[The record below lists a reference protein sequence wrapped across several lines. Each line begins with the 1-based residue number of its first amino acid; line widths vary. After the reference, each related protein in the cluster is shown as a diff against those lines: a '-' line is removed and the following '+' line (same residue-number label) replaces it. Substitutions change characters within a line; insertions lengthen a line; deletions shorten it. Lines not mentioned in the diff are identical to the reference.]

1 MKAIRT
7 QLESE
12 KNKLMAH
19 IFAQSQKDFIQEHE
33 IGDEIDGSVQVQA
46 QELSILMRGRE
57 QQRLSFIIDAL
68 KRMDAGEYG
77 YCESCGDNI
86 PVKRL
91 KILPFVRL
99 CVECQ
104 QVEERQ
110 KGSDTFSNSSTT
122 QLFDED

>member
-12 KNKLMAH
+12 KSKLMAH
-19 IFAQSQKDFIQEHE
+19 IFAQTQKDFIQDHE

-57 QQRLSFIIDAL
+57 QQRLSLIIDAL

-77 YCESCGDNI
+77 YCESCGENI

-91 KILPFVRL
+91 KILRFVRL

-110 KGSDTFSNSSTT
+110 KMGDIYANSATA